1 MRKLIVASWVM
12 ALVLAGVSAFAI
24 DAPNSQVQYR
34 TNVTLTSTAP
44 VKLVGASGASVR
56 AITATG
62 SNAQIKVY
70 PSTLTTASS
79 TVTNDMSALKGV
91 FLLSGTSSAVS
102 TWANTE
108 LVFSPWGKLGGWNGS
123 IYISSADGTG
133 TVSYIELAR

>member
-1 MRKLIVASWVM
+1 MRKLLVTSWAV
-12 ALVLAGVSAFAI
+12 VLALACANAFAI

-44 VKLVGASGASVR
+44 VKLVGASGAYVR

-70 PSTLTTASS
+70 PSTVTTVST

-91 FLLSGTSSAVS
+91 FLLSGTSSAVA
-102 TWANTE
+102 TWANTD
-108 LVFSPWGKLGGWNGS
+108 LVFGPYSKVGQWNGS
-123 IYISSADGTG
+123 LYISSADGTG
-133 TVSYIELAR
+133 TVSYVELGR